1 MVLQWA
7 PTKGWTPSATSRSY
21 HFPVLLRIITHLDD
35 SSATQLA
42 LGGSCAR
49 GAVIAHANVAYVS
62 ALHRLEARTG
72 WPDTPSVD
80 MSFVSVSVSAGFS
93 ISYHISCDHC
103 DGPADAA

>member
-1 MVLQWA
+1 MGTLCHLTGLSDRLCYEIIIHLDGA
-7 PTKGWTPSATSRSY
+7 SATR
-21 HFPVLLRIITHLDD
+21 
-35 SSATQLA
+35 LA

-49 GAVIAHANVAYVS
+49 DAVIAHDNIAYIS
-62 ALHRLEARTG
+62 AQHRLEARTG